1 MAAAA
6 TPPEDIVQKTKE
18 ACSTLLR
25 RCKDMVSAVE
35 ARCTEEELVE
45 YCKRSASDCVAVGN
59 IITSYISSIPQE
71 DNEKTEL
78 QQTFLMDFSGK
89 LREAVVNLVRF
100 TRRVHANPLDFLSKS
115 SLQNSLKDVVTGV
128 KNVLEATVGT

>member
-1 MAAAA
+1 
-6 TPPEDIVQKTKE
+6 
-18 ACSTLLR
+18 
-25 RCKDMVSAVE
+25 MVGAVE

-45 YCKRSASDCVAVGN
+45 HCKKSASDCVGVGN
-59 IITSYISSIPQE
+59 IITAYISSIPQE

-115 SLQNSLKDVVTGV
+115 SLQNSLKEVVTGV